1 MKFEVVVYCLID
13 ERVSFDIAPLAIKF
27 HEGENVSIDFRR
39 NCFLI
44 YLFSH
49 DFIILKINISMRRSS
64 KIYFAPSL
72 LNKKF
77 GILSMSINVP
87 N

>member
-13 ERVSFDIAPLAIKF
+13 ECVSFDIALLAIKF

-49 DFIILKINISMRRSS
+49 DSIILKINYPCVLMYLIS
-64 KIYFAPSL
+64 
-72 LNKKF
+72 
-77 GILSMSINVP
+77 NVMITQ
-87 N
+87 